1 MKALLTTGGGMET
14 GGKVGIGTF
23 GGGGKFLKKVSP
35 MPVLLGLAPVSESEE
50 RFGKYTDLCLLSLK
64 PPFDVGGG
72 KLMGPALEA
81 VT

>member
-1 MKALLTTGGGMET
+1 MKALLTTGGGIET

-23 GGGGKFLKKVSP
+23 GGGKFRKKVSP
-35 MPVLLGLAPVSESEE
+35 IPVLRGLVPASESEE
-50 RFGKYTDLCLLSLK
+50 RFGKYTDLCLLSLN
-64 PPFDVGGG
+64 PPFDGGGG